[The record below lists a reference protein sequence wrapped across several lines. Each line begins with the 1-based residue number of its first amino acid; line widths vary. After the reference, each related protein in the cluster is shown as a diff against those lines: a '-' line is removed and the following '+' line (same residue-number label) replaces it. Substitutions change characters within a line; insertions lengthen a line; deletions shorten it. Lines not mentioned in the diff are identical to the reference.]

1 MDFAINFV
9 LIPVIKIGLILA
21 VVPLLVAALTLA
33 ERKVIAFMQVRLGP
47 MRVGPWGL
55 LQPIA
60 DPIKLL
66 LKEDIIPAEAD
77 QFVFWIA
84 PLIGLLAAFTV
95 YTVIPFGPSQAVSDM
110 NIGILFMLGVSSLGV
125 LGIVVAGWAS
135 NSHYPLI
142 GALRSSA
149 QMVSMKSRWD
159 WPSSRQS

>member
-9 LIPVIKIGLILA
+9 LIPIIKIGLILA

-66 LKEDIIPAEAD
+66 LKEDIIPAGAD
-77 QFVFWIA
+77 RWIFVLA
-84 PLIGLLAAFTV
+84 PVISVISAFIV
-95 YTVIPFGPSQAVSDM
+95 FAVIPFGPEI
-110 NIGILFMLGVSSLGV
+110 NIFGKAI
-125 LGIVVAGWAS
+125 
-135 NSHYPLI
+135 PLWI
-142 GALRSSA
+142 TDL
-149 QMVSMKSRWD
+149 
-159 WPSSRQS
+159 